1 MPRYNEKKPLC
12 RCKKNASQASNI
24 NVKTRSTSYIY
35 FSPMSL
41 EERTVY
47 IAIKNDADNVDFN
60 LRPWLVQSLEQKSFR
75 VVDHIDEANIVLR
88 ANLLRVGK
96 VNPNDI
102 EELLDSEFGN
112 STQILSPA
120 LEQDKHQYDGV
131 VIDLQYFARK
141 HLRQAHQNIP
151 RLSMEHLSDVQLLLI
166 CNSAQWERFQARIVA
181 IAMDRS
187 SSHEKVYAALGE
199 AITQANTGMIKP

>member
-1 MPRYNEKKPLC
+1 
-12 RCKKNASQASNI
+12 
-24 NVKTRSTSYIY
+24 
-35 FSPMSL
+35 MSL

-60 LRPWLVQSLEQKSFR
+60 LRLWLVQSLEEKSFR

-88 ANLLRVGK
+88 ANLFRVGK

-120 LEQDKHQYDGV
+120 LEQDKNKYDGV

-141 HLRQAHQNIP
+141 HLLQAHQNIP

-181 IAMDRS
+181 IAMDTS
-187 SSHEKVYAALGE
+187 SSHEKIYGALGE
-199 AITQANTGMIKP
+199 AIRQANKGMIKP

>member
-1 MPRYNEKKPLC
+1 MQKQ
-12 RCKKNASQASNI
+12 ASQASSI

-47 IAIKNDADNVDFN
+47 IAIKNDADNPDFN
-60 LRPWLVQSLEQKSFR
+60 LRSWLVQSLEQKSFR
-75 VVDHIDEANIVLR
+75 VVNHIDEANIVLR
-88 ANLLRVGK
+88 ANLFRVGK
-96 VNPNDI
+96 INPNDI

-112 STQILSPA
+112 STQILTQG
-120 LEQDKHQYDGV
+120 LEKDKSKYDGV

-141 HLRQAHQNIP
+141 HLLQANQKIP
-151 RLSMEHLSDVQLLLI
+151 RLSMEHLTDLQLLLI

-181 IAMDRS
+181 IAMDGS
-187 SSHEKVYAALGE
+187 SVQQKIYASLGE
-199 AITQANTGMIKP
+199 AITQANMDMIKP